1 VPIILCVC
9 EQVSCART
17 CVCLNVCVFVRVCT
31 CVCVFVCVC
40 ANVFYILLLKCTVC
54 VTHNVRC
61 VCKCVCVVCV
71 ACKYV
76 RIFTCIC
83 MTCMHTSACIL
94 PHRPF
99 NWLLSTIQCF
109 PALPVRRV
117 DHIYTV
123 CIQQLCQ
130 GNHRIYGHI
139 LSGKSQT
146 DHIYTVCIQQFCQGI
161 TEYTVIY
168 IFVANPTYA
177 PTAATHRAHVWAL
190 LLRSLALCCN
200 LEPLLP
206 LLQFI
211 VCSRDFFW
219 WSYLALHCN
228 YEVLLPVLQ
237 PIVWA
242 LLLHSPVWALLLH
255 SPVPLLQFWTAAA
268 IATPSGQ
275 VHRKGCLL

>member
-1 VPIILCVC
+1 MPIILCVC

-146 DHIYTVCIQQFCQGI
+146 DHIYTVCIQQFCQGNHRI
-161 TEYTVIY
+161 YGHIY
-168 IFVANPTYA
+168 ICGQPYLCPDRCNPSCA
-177 PTAATHRAHVWAL
+177 CVSAAFAL
-190 LLRSLALCCN
+190 TC
-200 LEPLLP
+200 P
-206 LLQFI
+206 LLQF
-211 VCSRDFFW
+211 R
-219 WSYLALHCN
+219 
-228 YEVLLPVLQ
+228 
-237 PIVWA
+237 
-242 LLLHSPVWALLLH
+242 
-255 SPVPLLQFWTAAA
+255 TAAA
-268 IATPSGQ
+268 IVAIYCVLS
-275 VHRKGCLL
+275 

>member
-1 VPIILCVC
+1 M
-9 EQVSCART
+9 
-17 CVCLNVCVFVRVCT
+17 
-31 CVCVFVCVC
+31 
-40 ANVFYILLLKCTVC
+40 
-54 VTHNVRC
+54 
-61 VCKCVCVVCV
+61 CVVCASV
-71 ACKYV
+71 CVLCVLRASMCVYLHVSVWHACTQVHAFCHTGLSIGSCLLFNVSLLCQCVGLTIYIRCVYSNFV
-76 RIFTCIC
+76 REITE
-83 MTCMHTSACIL
+83 
-94 PHRPF
+94 
-99 NWLLSTIQCF
+99 
-109 PALPVRRV
+109 
-117 DHIYTV
+117 YTV
-123 CIQQLCQ
+123 IFCQ
-130 GNHRIYGHI
+130 GNHKLTIYI
-139 LSGKSQT
+139 RCVYSNS
-146 DHIYTVCIQQFCQGI
+146 VREI

>member
-1 VPIILCVC
+1 M
-9 EQVSCART
+9 
-17 CVCLNVCVFVRVCT
+17 
-31 CVCVFVCVC
+31 
-40 ANVFYILLLKCTVC
+40 
-54 VTHNVRC
+54 
-61 VCKCVCVVCV
+61 CVVCASV
-71 ACKYV
+71 CVLCVLRASMCVYLHVSVWHACTQV
-76 RIFTCIC
+76 HAFC
-83 MTCMHTSACIL
+83 HTGLSIGSCL
-94 PHRPF
+94 LF
-99 NWLLSTIQCF
+99 NVSL
-109 PALPVRRV
+109 
-117 DHIYTV
+117 
-123 CIQQLCQ
+123 LCQ
-130 GNHRIYGHI
+130 CVGLTIYI
-139 LSGKSQT
+139 RCVYSNS
-146 DHIYTVCIQQFCQGI
+146 VREI